1 VEAVTIQAVDQQLGA
16 PVATRAAVMQDSTS
30 MMATVTC
37 VLRILIRPR
46 AVIEQVIACATP
58 VSWDQLARWFQPL
71 VKIFH
76 TRMTLM
82 EMDVKHLLMRK
93 HMVMTG
99 VLHMETSTTAREKQ
113 MCNVASAAVE
123 PEPAV
128 ARHALRASTRTHSGA
143 PSVQTA
149 RQVSSREEQHALDDT
164 GHRP

>member
-123 PEPAV
+123 V
-128 ARHALRASTRTHSGA
+128 AASSGRVFNVNWV
-143 PSVQTA
+143 PI
-149 RQVSSREEQHALDDT
+149 SSHPDLYMM
-164 GHRP
+164 